1 MAVGDFWK
9 RALGVELTA
18 AQEPTRIGAHLL
30 RGCFV
35 DLAIG
40 SGGITLA
47 TARTLMACPVGTDS
61 GTEFGDLITSA
72 LTVTDANANVQR
84 AKRLMIADAVFSA
97 IAIGERGPRVPSNPY
112 NTGESVRLR
121 AKAIVTGLGG
131 TNSGTMAA

>member
-1 MAVGDFWK
+1 MAVGDFWR

-18 AQEPTRIGAHLL
+18 AQESMRIPAHLL

-47 TARTLMACPVGTDS
+47 QARTLMVCPVGTDS

-72 LTVTDANANVQR
+72 LTVADANANVQR

-97 IAIGERGPRVPSNPY
+97 IAIGERRAKVPSNPY
-112 NTGESVRLR
+112 PTGESVRLR
-121 AKAIVTGLGG
+121 AKAIVAGLGG
-131 TNSGTMAA
+131 TPSGTLAA

>member
-1 MAVGDFWK
+1 MAAGDFW
-9 RALGVELTA
+9 RRVLGRELTP
-18 AQEPTRIGAHLL
+18 AQESTRIPAHLL

-40 SGGITLA
+40 SGGINLT

-72 LTVTDANANVQR
+72 LTVTDPDPDEQR
-84 AKRLMIADAVFSA
+84 AKRLMIVDSIFAA
-97 IAIGERGPRVPSNPY
+97 IVIGERGAKIPSNPY